1 MLSLELKNLS
11 EAPSILA
18 HINAQKTRSRLLAE
32 VMPAAYRQ
40 RMINCCDWVGV
51 RTFSNGYQRIA
62 KAEFCRVR
70 GCPACDS
77 CDYLKTMGKVAGAI
91 QRHRRMNPSGGVI
104 ILQTAPR
111 TCEISTLRSTI
122 VSLSTA
128 IERVYQRKAFPS
140 SWVRLISVSANNN
153 IFSVSFAFVL
163 PSSPSAFGG
172 REYRSKTGWSELFGC
187 AIEKERYS
195 YISRHYMEPVAAAVK
210 SSFFDFLSTPA
221 QCIPDLICAI
231 RKQRLRSFSKEF
243 SKLCQGEKPKPS
255 PSTVKRLL
263 SSTIDYSAFVPDVL
277 THEYETELYLQLE
290 EFDFETALDDTQL
303 ELV

>member
-18 HINAQKTRSRLLAE
+18 NINAQKTRSRLLAE

-51 RTFSNGYQRIA
+51 RTFSDGYQRIA

-70 GCPACDS
+70 GCPVCDS
-77 CDYLKTMGKVAGAI
+77 CDYIKTIGKVAKTI
-91 QRHRRMNPSGGVI
+91 QWHRRMNRKGGVI
-104 ILQTAPR
+104 ILRTAPR

-128 IERVYQRKAFPS
+128 MERVYQRKIFPS
-140 SWVRLISVSANNN
+140 NWMRLVSVSANNN
-153 IFSVSFAFVL
+153 IFSVSIVLVL
-163 PSSPSAFGG
+163 PSSSSAFCG
-172 REYRSKTGWSELFGC
+172 REYMSEADWAKLFGC
-187 AIEKERYS
+187 AIKKERYS
-195 YISRHYMEPVAAAVK
+195 YTSRHHMEPVAAAVK
-210 SSFFDFLSTPA
+210 SSFFDFLSAPV
-221 QCIPDLICAI
+221 QCIPDLIRAI
-231 RKQRLRSFSKEF
+231 RKQRFRSFSKEF
-243 SKLCQGEKPKPS
+243 SKLCQREKPTPS

-277 THEYETELYLQLE
+277 THEHETELYLQFE
-290 EFDFETALDDTQL
+290 EFDFEAAFDDTQL
-303 ELV
+303 ELI